1 MKTSFILSLVA
12 AVSVLAA
19 PAMAAEK
26 LVVEKNHTYRVALPD
41 QAGSVVVGN
50 PDIADVTVVDSRTVF
65 IVARGVG
72 NSGIT
77 ITNRTGRTIYNAEV
91 TVTSANEGAIT
102 VYKGLTPS
110 LMVCTNVCVTQEVSA
125 ATASPVPSAMAPAQP
140 AAGVTP

>member
-1 MKTSFILSLVA
+1 MKTPFILTAVVA
-12 AVSVLAA
+12 FALAA
-19 PAMAAEK
+19 GPVIAADK

-72 NSGIT
+72 NSGVT
-77 ITNRTGRTIYNAEV
+77 ITNRAGRTIYNAEV

-102 VYKGLTPS
+102 VYKGLKPT
-110 LMVCTNVCVTQEVSA
+110 LMVCTNVCVSQEVSA
-125 ATASPVPSAMAPAQP
+125 ATAYPTPPSDGPAPSQAI
-140 AAGVTP
+140 VTP